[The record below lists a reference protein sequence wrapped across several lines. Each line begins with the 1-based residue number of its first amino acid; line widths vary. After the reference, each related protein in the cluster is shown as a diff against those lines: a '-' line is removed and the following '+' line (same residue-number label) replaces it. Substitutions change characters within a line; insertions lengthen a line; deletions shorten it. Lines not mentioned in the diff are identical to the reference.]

1 MTTAFLT
8 RTLARNARSTIN
20 AKAKAAGSKA
30 TLRDPVKDADGLWT
44 FPGLNHGSKLTLN
57 RGVNK

>member
-8 RTLARNARSTIN
+8 RTLARNVRSRVN
-20 AKAKAAGSKA
+20 AKAKAVGSKA

-44 FPGLNHGSKLTLN
+44 FPGLNHGSKLTMK
-57 RGVNK
+57 RG